1 MENIFSISCIVGSQ
15 GNDKRD
21 VCRISTSEDPGR
33 PHIHKLHTLR
43 WLLSKIQRSGDFTLV
58 CYCRKWRRCFSN
70 YNDQSEVGRLVYI
83 RVISLGNFRL
93 LPSCPHITH
102 KTEKWILKEHLKCKI
117 WSAKCD
123 VWNVKVDRKY
133 KIPCVELCASRHTL
147 SFFFFAVLFD
157 CLFVLF
163 LSFSVSVSRLW
174 ISKHSKLHFIIVLLA
189 MDRNI
194 DRLVLESFTTTK
206 WTTFRLQGE
215 KTRSVFY
222 HQNQIWSYQG
232 KDLNPPPHP
241 VYLWIK
247 AEWHVWFLVRLVE
260 RK

>member
-21 VCRISTSEDPGR
+21 VCRISTSEDSGR

-102 KTEKWILKEHLKCKI
+102 KTETWILKEHLKYKI

-123 VWNVKVDRKY
+123 MWNVKVDRKY
-133 KIPCVELCASRHTL
+133 KIPCVELCASRYTL
-147 SFFFFAVLFD
+147 SFFFWLFCLIV
-157 CLFVLF
+157 CLFCFCLF
-163 LSFSVSVSRLW
+163 LFLFRAFESLSIVNW
-174 ISKHSKLHFIIVLLA
+174 ISSLF
-189 MDRNI
+189 
-194 DRLVLESFTTTK
+194 F
-206 WTTFRLQGE
+206 
-215 KTRSVFY
+215 
-222 HQNQIWSYQG
+222 
-232 KDLNPPPHP
+232 
-241 VYLWIK
+241 
-247 AEWHVWFLVRLVE
+247 
-260 RK
+260 